1 MKSYRKL
8 FRMKNKNKIEAIN
21 ALENCRNYKIIQE
34 IESILHYKENQ
45 MFYIDFF
52 IIYLFLIF
60 SVYNY
65 QYLIEFML

>member
-1 MKSYRKL
+1 
-8 FRMKNKNKIEAIN
+8 MKNKNKIEAIN
-21 ALENCRNYKIIQE
+21 ALENCRNYKTIQG